1 MRTFASIRC
10 TQALKFPIRTVS
22 EDRKWLTA
30 ATQQAGVVTEV
41 VQSRAYVTVLQCTYR
56 AVIKA
61 VGTVLVVEVFSGPLQ
76 RYKGPGLS
84 LWDFQAI
91 WLRQL
96 LEKGDHGCHWG
107 NLSPNARCRACPAGL
122 VSERFLYNSIFDK
135 ARDVCS
141 TCQSLRYEHVR
152 AAVNVKHCRKL
163 WMSRACK

>member
-1 MRTFASIRC
+1 VSVRTFASIRC

-96 LEKGDHGCHWG
+96 LEKGDHGCLG
-107 NLSPNARCRACPAGL
+107 GICRQMHGAGGTVPGVPSRL
-122 VSERFLYNSIFDK
+122 GLGAMLNSLQLFLP
-135 ARDVCS
+135 RHVCG
-141 TCQSLRYEHVR
+141 TCQSVR
-152 AAVNVKHCRKL
+152 NVNTLKL
-163 WMSRACK
+163 L